1 MSTESRIVRQSGG
14 SEAAAVRGAGR
25 TGIQSVE
32 VAGAILRALAASGGV
47 LALRELAAAC
57 DMGRAKVH
65 RYLVSL
71 KRAGLVVQD
80 PRSRQYRIGPAAV
93 TVGLVGLGSQ
103 SALRHV
109 TEGLPTLRDRI
120 EQTVTAAIWGDMG
133 PTIIAMEESGR
144 AVTMNVRV
152 GSVLPLFGSAIGQV
166 FAAFMPAA
174 AVRERLDQ
182 GEVAPAAAAK
192 RPQPDDVERL
202 VAGVRRRRMAR
213 VRGALM
219 PGIDALAAPVFDYR
233 GKTVAVVCVL
243 GRSEELDTGWDGRAA
258 RGLAEATEAMSRAL
272 GFVALTP
279 PR

>member
-1 MSTESRIVRQSGG
+1 MSTESRIVRRAGATRA
-14 SEAAAVRGAGR
+14 EAAQRGSGR
-25 TGIQSVE
+25 SGIQSVE
-32 VAGAILRALAASGGV
+32 VAGAILCALAASGGV
-47 LALRELAAAC
+47 LALRELAVAC

-71 KRAGLVVQD
+71 KRAGFVVQD

-109 TEGLPTLRDRI
+109 TEGLPALRDRV

-133 PTIIAMEESGR
+133 PTIIAMEEAGG

-166 FAAFMPAA
+166 FAAFLPAA
-174 AVRERLDQ
+174 AVRERFVH
-182 GEVAPAAAAK
+182 GEVAAATQPPPDEVK
-192 RPQPDDVERL
+192 RL
-202 VAGVRRRRMAR
+202 IAGVRRQRMAR

-258 RGLAEATEAMSRAL
+258 QGLAESTEAMSRAL